1 MIKFR
6 LAVAPALVVAPL
18 LVAGTVAVDTAAYA
32 QSGPSCYNLWLFRN
46 QIYKDYDYCFKTKK
60 ALNAFGPNGANCTR
74 NPRLSRDDQ
83 QQVAALR
90 AEEKRR
96 C

>member
-1 MIKFR
+1 MRSITLTAARTLF
-6 LAVAPALVVAPL
+6 VAPL
-18 LVAGTVAVDTAAYA
+18 LVAGTIAVDTAAYA

-46 QIYKDYDYCFKTKK
+46 QIFKDYNYCFKTQR
-60 ALNAFGPNGANCTR
+60 ALDAFGPNGRNCTR

-83 QQVAALR
+83 ASVNALL